1 MRLDFYFFW
10 QKNLSRNIES
20 EVKNYLLING
30 RQRLKLCMIRV
41 FEDLGAK
48 TEDFQFTSFF
58 GRLNLPRFLGI
69 FRIKAQE
76 KLFSQQRKNARVIF
90 GKSVRSYG
98 KQRVLEL
105 NFQYRGLKC
114 DRECCK
120 NWNSKRFARKKPVE
134 KLRRLKT
141 TKSKVEFFFVKIV
154 QNYSSL
160 KN

>member
-1 MRLDFYFFW
+1 MKKHFKLTTEEFNETRFLFFW

-48 TEDFQFTSFF
+48 TEDFQITSFF
-58 GRLNLPRFLGI
+58 GRLKMPRFLGI

-76 KLFSQQRKNARVIF
+76 KLFSQQRKNARIIF
-90 GKSVRSYG
+90 GESVRSYG
-98 KQRVLEL
+98 KQRVFEL

-120 NWNSKRFARKKPVE
+120 KWIFKKVCSQ
-134 KLRRLKT
+134 KT
-141 TKSKVEFFFVKIV
+141 CRET
-154 QNYSSL
+154 SSF
-160 KN
+160 KNN